1 MELFGGYILQ
11 SELVDKAKVS
21 TSLFS
26 QMDLKSKK
34 MGHYRCLLKDSLPS
48 KYKVI
53 AENECQDLAKYC
65 SYTHL
70 SVEIGMCEDYIAQI
84 ERYKTFE
91 YKKIGHAKLFELNKE
106 FISYIKKGLT
116 PFKIKNKEDKEY
128 AKEIIEMQGLKIG
141 FY

>member
-1 MELFGGYILQ
+1 MELFEGYILQ

-26 QMDLKSKK
+26 QMDLTIKR
-34 MGHYRCLLKDSLPS
+34 MGGYSCILRDSLPS

-53 AENECQDLAKYC
+53 AENECQDLATYC

-84 ERYKTFE
+84 ERYKPFE
-91 YKKIGHAKLFELNKE
+91 YKRIGHAKLFELNKE
-106 FISYIKKGLT
+106 FISHIKKGLT
-116 PFKIKNKEDKEY
+116 PFKIKNKDDEEY
-128 AKEIIEMQGLKIG
+128 AEKIIEMQGLKIG

>member
-1 MELFGGYILQ
+1 MELFEGYVLQ

-34 MGHYRCLLKDSLPS
+34 MGGYSCILKDSLPF

-53 AENECQDLAKYC
+53 AENECQDLARYS
-65 SYTHL
+65 SYTQL
-70 SVEIGMCEDYIAQI
+70 SIDIGMSESYLAQI
-84 ERYKTFE
+84 ARHKIFE
-91 YKKIGHAKLFELNKE
+91 TKKIGHVKLFELNKE